1 MEVKEEVSAESKE
14 LRTWLDIDEAS
25 KLKAWGL
32 RTGGRAKGKSGLERR
47 GLRDGEGAGWMGV
60 RGMNGPGRWG

>member
-32 RTGGRAKGKSGLERR
+32 RTGGRAKGRVGWR
-47 GLRDGEGAGWMGV
+47 EGD
-60 RGMNGPGRWG
+60 